1 MSDLM
6 WSDRAE
12 RVYDDLIAQG
22 TTDPETGDEFTLEQI
37 DWAIQSAVETV
48 NSREGARITDL
59 ANPYN
64 WSAVADDVATA
75 LGIDYDQ
82 MTEVAP

>member
-6 WSDRAE
+6 WGDTTE
-12 RVYDDLIAQG
+12 KVYDDLIAQS

-48 NSREGARITDL
+48 NGREGSRISDL
-59 ANPYN
+59 SNPFY
-64 WSAVADDVATA
+64 WSMVADDVANA